1 MRRDIIGEGL
11 SWLIEIAEPDRA
23 LDEDEW
29 YGDGQHAGISTAV
42 HRTILDQGVLIPEF
56 SGERLW
62 IVPPLII
69 SEDDLAG
76 ARRHSTTPSRSATR
90 CSRPPARVAGE

>member
-1 MRRDIIGEGL
+1 M
-11 SWLIEIAEPDRA
+11 
-23 LDEDEW
+23 
-29 YGDGQHAGISTAV
+29 

-69 SEDDLAG
+69 SEDDLAAALQALDNALTIG
-76 ARRHSTTPSRSATR
+76 DQMLETAGTT
-90 CSRPPARVAGE
+90 G